1 MIAIIDYGVGNLR
14 SVQKAFEYVGYSAIV
29 TNKPNEIIKASHVVL
44 PGVGAF
50 GDAMES
56 LERTDM
62 IDTIF
67 KVIKQGKPFLG
78 ICLGMQLLF
87 DRSFEGGIHT
97 GLQLIP
103 GEIKKIPE
111 QPGLK
116 IPHMGWNE
124 LIYRQNPLF
133 EGLGDKPYVYFVHS
147 YYLETQNTQY
157 VIGTV
162 NYGNEIQVAVNRDNI
177 LGLQFHPEKSGSIG
191 LQIIK
196 NFGGIR

>member
-103 GEIKKIPE
+103 GEIKK
-111 QPGLK
+111 
-116 IPHMGWNE
+116 
-124 LIYRQNPLF
+124 
-133 EGLGDKPYVYFVHS
+133 
-147 YYLETQNTQY
+147 YLSNQ
-157 VIGTV
+157 
-162 NYGNEIQVAVNRDNI
+162 D
-177 LGLQFHPEKSGSIG
+177 
-191 LQIIK
+191 
-196 NFGGIR
+196 

>member
-14 SVQKAFEYVGYSAIV
+14 SVQKAFEFVGYSAIV
-29 TNKPNEIIKASHVVL
+29 TNRPDEIINASHVVL

-50 GDAMES
+50 GDAMIS
-56 LERTDM
+56 LERMNM

-67 KVIKQGKPFLG
+67 KAVKQGKPFLG

-97 GLQLIP
+97 GLQLIS

-116 IPHMGWNE
+116 IPHMGWNK
-124 LIYRQNPLF
+124 LNYRQNPLF
-133 EGLGDKPYVYFVHS
+133 EGLGDEPYVYFVHS
-147 YYLETQNTQY
+147 YYLETQDTKY

-162 NYGNEIQVAVNRDNI
+162 NYGSEISVAVNRDNI
-177 LGLQFHPEKSGSIG
+177 FGLQFHPEKSGNIG